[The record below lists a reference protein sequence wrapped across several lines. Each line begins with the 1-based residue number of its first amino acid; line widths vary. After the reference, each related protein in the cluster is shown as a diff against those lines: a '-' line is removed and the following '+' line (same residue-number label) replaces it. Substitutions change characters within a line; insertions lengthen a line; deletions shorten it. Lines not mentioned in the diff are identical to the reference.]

1 MTLILTCLAD
11 DYIVQVSDRRLTLAS
26 DPAQATSDHTNK
38 AIFLDGRYIF
48 GFTGLAQLSGQ
59 RADLWF
65 AAKINTI
72 KDMPLVDR
80 LKGLGRLLPG
90 AIRYAPPQYRTH
102 AFVGA
107 GFARAG
113 QTAPIEPIAVQLS
126 NFLKRDG
133 RPTWP
138 SDKFDVIIRRIPPG
152 KDFLV
157 LGAGAELNLSER
169 TVLLR
174 SIRKARRAGAGIQ
187 SIARILAE
195 MIWKVA
201 RRNTTV
207 GNTVMICT
215 LPRSALGPNGEA
227 AEGTVGGIK
236 FNSNEASFYYL
247 GPEALEGTFF
257 GPTVVSPGSMMT
269 DIELR
274 FGTADKP
281 AEPRPEIAAIHYQGA
296 NGTKTPPDAPCP
308 CGSGQRYKGCHD
320 QS

>member
-11 DYIVQVSDRRLTLAS
+11 EYIVQVSDRRLTLAS
-26 DPAQATSDHTNK
+26 DPAHATSDHTNK

-48 GFTGLAQLSGQ
+48 GFTGLAQLGGQ

-65 AAKINTI
+65 AENINTI
-72 KDMPLVDR
+72 NGMPLVDR
-80 LKGLGRLLPG
+80 LHGLGRLLP
-90 AIRYAPPQYRTH
+90 RTMKFAPPQYRTH

-113 QTAPIEPIAVQLS
+113 QTASVEPIAVQLS
-126 NFLKRDG
+126 NFLRRDG
-133 RPTWP
+133 RPAWP
-138 SDKFDVIIRRIPPG
+138 SDKFDVIIRKIPPG

-157 LGAGAELNLSER
+157 LGAGAELNFSER
-169 TVLLR
+169 TALMR
-174 SIRKARRAGAGIQ
+174 SIRKARKAGAGIQ
-187 SIARILAE
+187 AIARILAE

-201 RRNTTV
+201 KRNTTV

-215 LPRSALGPNGEA
+215 LPRSALGPHGEA
-227 AEGTVGGIK
+227 AEGTVGGIN
-236 FNSNEASFYYL
+236 FNANDASFYYL

-257 GPTVVSPGSMMT
+257 GPTVVSSGSIMT

-274 FGTADKP
+274 FGSADRP
-281 AEPRPEIAAIHYQGA
+281 AQPPPEIAAIHYQGP
-296 NGTKTPPDAPCP
+296 NGTKTPPNATCP
-308 CGSGQRYKGCHD
+308 CGSGQPYKGCHD